1 MQEGRLKHERSV
13 EAWPFVLVLLWFFLP
28 IAILLGASLLRPVF
42 VPRYLLPCLPALVL
56 AVAAGLTRIRPR
68 SIAWTLGGAI
78 FVLSM
83 AGISSCYDLKD
94 VIEDWRTI
102 SAGIF
107 DQAKP
112 GDVVAFYP
120 EYSRTP
126 FDYYRGRQRPA
137 PEWPI
142 EVPANTV
149 GAAAT
154 EQLRPSNFQP
164 AEGNFQ
170 RAAGDTQSAEPT
182 NRIWMIFHHP
192 NSLSTPERKSLK
204 ENLDSWRRGGWS
216 LRDVR
221 EFPDVTVLLFDASPE
236 GAVPVSELPSLFQFR
251 AATPAAK

>member
-1 MQEGRLKHERSV
+1 
-13 EAWPFVLVLLWFFLP
+13 
-28 IAILLGASLLRPVF
+28 LRPVF

-56 AVAAGLTRIRPR
+56 AVAAGLVRIRPR

-102 SAGIF
+102 SAEIL

-126 FDYYRGRQRPA
+126 FDYYRGRQQPA

-142 EVPANTV
+142 EMPANTFD
-149 GAAAT
+149 AAVT
-154 EQLRPSNFQP
+154 DQLRPSNFQVVN
-164 AEGNFQ
+164 GNLQ
-170 RAAGDTQSAEPT
+170 RAAGDTQTSQPT
-182 NRIWMIFHHP
+182 NRIWMVFHHP
-192 NSLSTPERKSLK
+192 NSFSTPERKSLK
-204 ENLDSWRRGGWS
+204 ENLDSWRREGWS

-221 EFPDVTVLLFDASPE
+221 EFPDVTVLLFAASPE
-236 GAVPVSELPSLFQFR
+236 GAVPVSGLPNLFQFR
-251 AATPAAK
+251 AVTPASRQ